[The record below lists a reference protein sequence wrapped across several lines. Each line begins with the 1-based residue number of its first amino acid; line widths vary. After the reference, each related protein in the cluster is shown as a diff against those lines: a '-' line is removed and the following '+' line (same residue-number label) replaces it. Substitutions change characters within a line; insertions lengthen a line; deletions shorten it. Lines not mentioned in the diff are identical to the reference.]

1 MRYDKIRSRVRQN
14 SFSFENMIVIVIIL
28 IFFVIIGGTC
38 ATKFISSK
46 EKATAAAMQYRE
58 AFHPEWT
65 NVAVMCQDYDTDSNG
80 YVTCTIG
87 AQGQRLE
94 SIECPIRFSFNSG
107 CRAAR
112 NTFITP
118 NNE

>member
-1 MRYDKIRSRVRQN
+1 MRYNKARQN
-14 SFSFENMIVIVIIL
+14 GSLIEGMIIIIIIL

-38 ATKFISSK
+38 ATRFVSSK

-58 AFHPEWT
+58 TFHPEWT
-65 NVAVMCQDYDTDSNG
+65 NAAVMCQDYDTDGNG

-87 AQGQRLE
+87 SQGQRPE
-94 SIECPIRFSFNSG
+94 SIECPTRFSFNSG

-112 NTFITP
+112 NTFISP

>member
-1 MRYDKIRSRVRQN
+1 MRYNKARQN
-14 SFSFENMIVIVIIL
+14 GSLIEGTIIIIIIL

-38 ATKFISSK
+38 ATRFVSSQ
-46 EKATAAAMQYRE
+46 EKATAAAMRYRE

-65 NVAVMCQDYDTDSNG
+65 QVTIMCQAYDTDGNG

-87 AQGQRLE
+87 AQGQRPE
-94 SIECPIRFSFNSG
+94 SIECPARLSFNSG

-118 NNE
+118 TNE